1 MNLYMYW
8 PILLAVGSDVVYQI
22 AAKGTPQNLNPF
34 ASLTITYL
42 IAAAAS
48 AAIYFAMSKGGN
60 IFHEWGHA
68 NWTMFLLGFAIVG
81 LEGGYIYLYKVGWS
95 ISTGQI
101 IASILL
107 AFALLVIGLIFY
119 HEAITWTKVL
129 GIAICMLGLYFIN
142 K

>member
-1 MNLYMYW
+1 MSFYW
-8 PILLAVGSDVVYQI
+8 PILLIVLSNVFYHI
-22 AAKGTPQNLNPF
+22 CTKSTPGEINPF
-34 ASLTITYL
+34 ASLTVTYL
-42 IAAAAS
+42 VGALLSLVLYFTLNRQGNLAAE
-48 AAIYFAMSKGGN
+48 FR
-60 IFHEWGHA
+60 HL
-68 NWTMFLLGFAIVG
+68 NWVPFVLGIAIVG

>member
-1 MNLYMYW
+1 
-8 PILLAVGSDVVYQI
+8 
-22 AAKGTPQNLNPF
+22 
-34 ASLTITYL
+34 ASLTVTYL
-42 IAAAAS
+42 VGALLSLVLYFTLNRQGNLAAE
-48 AAIYFAMSKGGN
+48 FR
-60 IFHEWGHA
+60 HL
-68 NWTMFLLGFAIVG
+68 NWVPCVLGIAIVG